1 MTKKETEL
9 IAGQADVRSNDVLPP
24 QGAKRAPCRLS
35 ILSVSM
41 AVLFSVG
48 AWSQTQLAI
57 VSGTITDPTGAVVP
71 GVSVTIVNQGTGLKR
86 HGLTDTAGE
95 YRFVGLPTGN
105 YSFRFEKMGFQSQ
118 TRDGVQLTSAAEV
131 MIDSRLAI
139 GNIQQQTT
147 VRADFTGIDKTTSTI
162 NEPLAERSLTRLPLN
177 NQDLFSAVALEPGVA
192 PDPGSAPS
200 LLSSGKTAQV
210 AIDGIRPSMTN
221 VLIDGMDAT
230 DPVWGY
236 SPAGASGFFLGL
248 DELTE
253 VSVLTQTFNA
263 EYGGH
268 GGAVID
274 MTTKSGSNQFHGS
287 LWELHRDASLDA
299 KNHFDL
305 AANPIPPFV
314 RNQFGAGI
322 GGPLKRDR
330 TFFFANYEGFREV
343 EASTAIATAP
353 DALAHEGFL
362 PSANNS
368 AACTSASSSGCTAIP
383 INPQIQRFLNLM
395 PPSNGA
401 DNGDGTGE
409 LITADKGATRED
421 HGMARIDHNFSN
433 THSVFARYTIDDS
446 SSVVPYAGTPPGIY
460 LPGFPTLHLARNQY
474 VTVQDRAA
482 LVAELIN
489 DLRFGVNRTT
499 ASSSPD
505 NTHPGLS
512 ISLEPDRPFG
522 MIDVTGL
529 SLIGNY
535 AAFPLGDYSTV
546 YQVQDQLSRTIGR
559 HTLKFGA
566 EFRRLDL
573 NSTLDFAVNGLYSF
587 DDLTPYGLPAS
598 SDNPALEFFLE
609 GVPLSYVGVSPSNAD
624 SERGYRETFAS
635 GFAQDFVRINSRLTV
650 NIGLRYDFYSNPTEA
665 HGRLSTFR
673 NPATDSAPTVGMLFA
688 ATPLDLL
695 SPQAGF
701 AWNVFG
707 NGKTV
712 VRSGFGIYRD
722 QFPAAVFGLD
732 RFLAPFFDVEEFVF
746 PQFLNPQNAQVTL
759 PLDLFT
765 MTYYPKF
772 PYAMQY
778 NLNVEREISRGISLS
793 AGYFGTRGNHL
804 TREGEQNPFEP
815 ALGHRYNPD
824 LPSPLLTIS
833 TDAQSFYNSFQV
845 SVSKRYAHNLLWQAS
860 YTLAHSIDDA
870 SVDFSVESVNDP
882 SESQSIFD
890 RKGSRGRSD
899 FDIQQNFVAN
909 AAYELPGSGPLLGG
923 WQVSAVGDVHSGPP
937 FTPMLSFDNADLQ
950 GLLINER
957 PNLVGNPY
965 AEACPNGVRV
975 GIPACWFNP
984 SAFAVPPAGQF
995 GNAGRN
1001 MLRGPA
1007 FAQFDPALHKEF
1019 AISQERKLTFGVE
1032 VYNLLNHPN
1041 FGVPSNTQ
1049 SAFTLGGNGDAV
1061 YKDAAGDF
1069 ANNAGQILTT
1079 AGSARQIQLVGRFTF

>member
-1 MTKKETEL
+1 M
-9 IAGQADVRSNDVLPP
+9 
-24 QGAKRAPCRLS
+24 KRARDQSLSQWRRCAYVCDFVRFFASATRLLF
-35 ILSVSM
+35 ILLS
-41 AVLFSVG
+41 ALLPTW
-48 AWSQTQLAI
+48 ACSQSQLAT
-57 VSGTITDPTGAVVP
+57 VSGTITDKNGAVILRARV
-71 GVSVTIVNQGTGLKR
+71 VILNQGTGLER
-86 HGLTDTAGE
+86 NTATDTAGM
-95 YRFVGLPTGN
+95 YHFSGLPSGPYTI
-105 YSFRFEKMGFQSQ
+105 RVEDQGFQTQ
-118 TRDGVQLTSAAEV
+118 VREGVAIVSGSESVIDFSLTVGDLRQQVTVNANASG
-131 MIDSRLAI
+131 IDS
-139 GNIQQQTT
+139 
-147 VRADFTGIDKTTSTI
+147 TTSTVSGFV
-162 NEPLAERSLTRLPLN
+162 AEQSLTKLPLD

-210 AIDGIRPSMTN
+210 AINGVRPSMTN

-248 DELTE
+248 DELNG
-253 VSVLTQTFNA
+253 VSVLAQTFNA

-287 LWELHRDASLDA
+287 MWELHRDASLDA
-299 KNHFDL
+299 KNYFDL
-305 AANPIPPFV
+305 GGNPIPPFV

-362 PSANNS
+362 PPANSS
-368 AACTSASSSGCTAIP
+368 AACSGASSSGCAAIP
-383 INPQIQRFLNLM
+383 INPQIQQFLNLM
-395 PPSNGA
+395 PVSNGA

-421 HGMARIDHNFSN
+421 HGMARIDYNFSN

-446 SSVVPYAGTPPGIY
+446 SSLVPYVGTPPGTY
-460 LPGFPTLHLARNQY
+460 MPGFPTFHLARNQY
-474 VTVQDRAA
+474 VTIQDRTTFAPG
-482 LVAELIN
+482 LIN
-489 DLRFGVNRTT
+489 ELRFGVNRTT
-499 ASSSPD
+499 ASSSSD

-512 ISLEPDRPFG
+512 VSLVPDRPFG
-522 MIDVTGL
+522 MIDITGI
-529 SLIGNY
+529 SLFGNSPV
-535 AAFPLGDYSTV
+535 FPLGDYSTV
-546 YQVQDQLSRTIGR
+546 YQVQDQLSCTIGR

-573 NSTLDFAVNGLYSF
+573 NGTLDFGVNGLYEF
-587 DDLTPYGLPAS
+587 EDLTAFGLPAS
-598 SDNPALEFFLE
+598 SNNPALEFFLE
-609 GVPLSYVGVSPSNAD
+609 GVPLAYVGVIPSNAD
-624 SERGYRETFAS
+624 SERGYREIVAS
-635 GFAQDFVRINSRLTV
+635 GFAQDFVRVNSRFTA

-665 HGRLSTFR
+665 HGRESAFR
-673 NPATDSAPTVGMLFA
+673 NPATDSAPTVGKLFA
-688 ATPLDLL
+688 GTPLDLL

-701 AWNVFG
+701 AWDVFG
-707 NGKTV
+707 NDKTI

-722 QFPAAVFGLD
+722 QFPAALFGLD

-746 PQFLNPQNAQVTL
+746 PQFLNPQNAQVIL

-765 MTYYPKF
+765 MTYYPNF

-815 ALGHRYNPD
+815 ALGHRYNPN
-824 LPSPLLTIS
+824 LSSPLQTIL

-845 SVSKRYAHNLLWQAS
+845 SVSKRYADNLFWQAS

-882 SESQSIFD
+882 SEYQNIFD
-890 RKGSRGRSD
+890 RKGNRGRSD
-899 FDIQQNFVAN
+899 FDIRHNFVAN
-909 AAYELPGSGPLLGG
+909 VAYQLPGSGRLLGG
-923 WQVSAVGDVHSGPP
+923 WQISAVASVHTGPP
-937 FTPMLSFDNADLQ
+937 FTPMLSFDNADVQ

-957 PNLVGNPY
+957 PNLVGNPN
-965 AEACPNGVRV
+965 AGVCPNGAGV
-975 GIPACWFNP
+975 GAQSCWFNP

-1007 FAQFDPALHKEF
+1007 FAQFDPALHKDF
-1019 AISQERKLTFGVE
+1019 AINQERRLTVGVE

-1049 SAFTLGGNGDAV
+1049 SAFSLGGNGDAV
-1061 YKDAAGDF
+1061 FKDAAGDF
-1069 ANNAGQILTT
+1069 ADDAGQILTT
-1079 AGSARQIQLVGRFTF
+1079 AGAARQIQLIGRFTF

>member
-824 LPSPLLTIS
+824 LPSPLQTIS

-899 FDIQQNFVAN
+899 FDIRQNFVAN